1 MNIKHIFFDLDHTLW
16 DFETN
21 SKHTFE
27 HIFKTNRIDLSFN
40 DFADIYKPINIKYW
54 KMFREEKIEK
64 EDLRYARLRE
74 SFDAL
79 NFHINDDLIHILSEQ
94 YIEHLS
100 EYNALF
106 NGTIEI
112 LNYLQPKYQ
121 MHIITNGFHE
131 VQNRKMK
138 NSKILPYFEHIIS
151 SEKVGYKKPNPKI
164 FHYALNLANAKPEE
178 SIMIGDN
185 LEADING
192 AKDVGM
198 HTIFCNFEDDVSHD
212 EGLYINNLSHL
223 KNYL

>member
-151 SEKVGYKKPNPKI
+151 SEKVGYKKPKPKI
-164 FHYALNLANAKPEE
+164 FHYVLNLANAKPEE

-212 EGLYINNLSHL
+212 ESLYINNLSHL
-223 KNYL
+223 

>member
-27 HIFKTNRIDLSFN
+27 HIFKTNQIDLSFN
-40 DFADIYKPINIKYW
+40 DFTNIYKPINIKYW

-79 NFHINDDLIHILSEQ
+79 NFQISDELIHILSEQ

-106 NGTIEI
+106 NGAIEI
-112 LNYLQPKYQ
+112 LNYLHPKYQ

-151 SEKVGYKKPNPKI
+151 SEMVGYKKPNPKI

-185 LEADING
+185 LEADIIG
-192 AKDVGM
+192 AKEVGM
-198 HTIFCNFEDDVSHD
+198 HTIFCNFEDDVVPN

-223 KNYL
+223 KNHL